1 MNEELRQTIEE
12 LQRSILRHEQEI
24 ADVWKYM
31 DMTMHELSKLVETLK
46 KNMYGGE

>member
-31 DMTMHELSKLVETLK
+31 NITIEELSKLVKTLK
-46 KNMYGGE
+46 THLQ

>member
-1 MNEELRQTIEE
+1 MKDELRQIIEE

-31 DMTMHELSKLVETLK
+31 NITIEELSKLVEILK
-46 KNMYGGE
+46 THLQ